1 MRQLLFC
8 EENMKRSK
16 KISVLRE
23 CARNKHICRCFY
35 EYDKS
40 YWYYYIN
47 DFNDKFVLGQEEN
60 DFELN
65 GYTIRNLD
73 ELKKAEIKND
83 VCEEINRLNGVAG
96 QIKAPEIDISS
107 WQSIFNSLLECGEW
121 VIVENEN
128 DEIFH
133 IGTILKAGKNK
144 LTMREFDADGKWQ
157 EETKIPYKE
166 ITSVSFKTRYID
178 NWRKYLERTKEG

>member
-1 MRQLLFC
+1 
-8 EENMKRSK
+8 MKHSK

-23 CARNKHICRCFY
+23 CMKNSHICRCFY

-65 GYTIRNLD
+65 GYTIRKID
-73 ELKKAEIKND
+73 ELQKAEIKND
-83 VCEEINRLNGVAG
+83 ICEEINRLNGVAE
-96 QIKAPEIDISS
+96 QIKTPKIDISS
-107 WQSIFNSLLECGEW
+107 WQSIFNSLLKCGEW

-128 DEIFH
+128 EEIFH
-133 IGTILKAGKNK
+133 IGIILKAGKNT

>member
-1 MRQLLFC
+1 
-8 EENMKRSK
+8 MKRSK
-16 KISVLRE
+16 KMSVLRE
-23 CARNKHICRCFY
+23 CAEKHYICRCFY

-65 GYTIRNLD
+65 GYTIRNFD
-73 ELKKAEIKND
+73 ELQKAEIKND
-83 VCEEINRLNGVAG
+83 VCEEINRLNGVAE
-96 QIKAPEIDISS
+96 QIKAPQIDISS
-107 WQSIFNSLLECGEW
+107 WQIIFNSLRECGEW
-121 VIVENEN
+121 AIVENEN
-128 DEIFH
+128 EDIFH
-133 IGTILKAGKNK
+133 IGIILKAGKNK

-157 EETKIPYKE
+157 EETKIPYIE

>member
-65 GYTIRNLD
+65 GYTIRKID
-73 ELKKAEIKND
+73 ELQKAEIKND
-83 VCEEINRLNGVAG
+83 ICEEINRLNGVAG
-96 QIKAPEIDISS
+96 QIKAPGIYKSPLLS
-107 WQSIFNSLLECGEW
+107 LFNS
-121 VIVENEN
+121 
-128 DEIFH
+128 H
-133 IGTILKAGKNK
+133 
-144 LTMREFDADGKWQ
+144 R
-157 EETKIPYKE
+157 
-166 ITSVSFKTRYID
+166 
-178 NWRKYLERTKEG
+178 

>member
-1 MRQLLFC
+1 
-8 EENMKRSK
+8 MKRSK
-16 KISVLRE
+16 KMSVLRE
-23 CARNKHICRCFY
+23 CVENGHICRCFY

-65 GYTIRNLD
+65 GYTIRKID
-73 ELKKAEIKND
+73 ELQKAEIKND
-83 VCEEINRLNGVAG
+83 ICEEINRLNGVAG
-96 QIKAPEIDISS
+96 QIKAPGIDISS
-107 WQSIFNSLLECGEW
+107 WQSIFNSLRECGEW

-128 DEIFH
+128 EEIFH
-133 IGTILKAGKNK
+133 IGIILKAGKNK

-166 ITSVSFKTRYID
+166 ITRSALKQDILITGESISKE
-178 NWRKYLERTKEG
+178 RKKDKYGH